1 MTSNFN
7 ILQNAKNPN
16 LQMDISVKKK
26 LDPNKLSDEYTLAGE
41 ASVLKTFTENTFST
55 TDNNLS
61 SVLEPILLKSS
72 PLLWPWTIYFSDQR
86 ESQP

>member
-72 PLLWPWTIYFSDQR
+72 PLL
-86 ESQP
+86 